1 MLLGILMIMACGAY
15 GLVILNKP
23 HIRLPWN
30 RAGCDPNPSAG
41 EWCAQAMVPHFGWS
55 WGLVLATGIL
65 VFIMGVVLFIVD
77 FFVPRW
83 TAPLFHHNIIE
94 ADEEFLTVSCYTNNS
109 LVGCSVF

>member
-1 MLLGILMIMACGAY
+1 MLLGIIMIMACGAY
-15 GLVILNKP
+15 GLVIHNKP

-30 RAGCDPNPSAG
+30 RANCHPNPSTG
-41 EWCAQAMVPHFGWS
+41 EWCATAMVPHFGWS

-94 ADEEFLTVSCYTNNS
+94 ADEEFLTVS
-109 LVGCSVF
+109 